1 MEYPTKNSVELA
13 LRRLATE
20 IGDDTPDPFRVALLK
35 IHGGQPPQYTVVVV
49 SPKQMLLR
57 DRVGAVIGRSFSLG
71 IRSFL
76 LTVPEA
82 LKLIQKG
89 EVNARVPS
97 HSALE

>member
-1 MEYPTKNSVELA
+1 MEYPSKSSVELA

-20 IGDDTPDPFRVALLK
+20 IGDDTADPFRVALLK
-35 IHGGQPPQYTVVVV
+35 VHGGYPPQYTVVVV

-57 DRVGAVIGRSFSLG
+57 EKVGAVIGRSFSLG
-71 IRSFL
+71 VRSFL

-82 LKLIQKG
+82 LKLIQNH
-89 EVNARVPS
+89 EITARAPN